1 MTNSLHSFMHNYINA
16 FSKGETKNIIPYY
29 SFPITIVDQYDI
41 KNNAILVIK
50 NIKQFKDYFSNLYKV
65 LKNFYRYKKT
75 KITKIVSINE
85 NKNFSTVKVIALR
98 LNYKNEKFQKIELTY
113 YLKKV
118 KNEYRIFC
126 FVV

>member
-1 MTNSLHSFMHNYINA
+1 MHNYINA

-50 NIKQFKDYFSNLYKV
+50 NIKQFKDYFSNLYTI
-65 LKNFYRYKKT
+65 LKKFYRYKKT

-98 LNYKNEKFQKIELTY
+98 LNYKNEKFQKLELTY

-126 FVV
+126 FTI